1 MGEVNQDI
9 KPVTSETADEYS
21 KNLLNSFSVKPEKTQ
36 LSMNQESLKHSNLNL
51 GLSLGGI
58 YDEDLEEKPL
68 ARSSSVAGL
77 IKKESVEL
85 SVVPSLERSRSMPV
99 MGEQQDHGKAINV
112 VEGME
117 IDAKNGLEKQ
127 RSPSNNVGKKRA
139 LKQTV
144 EVVMPSSPSKT
155 AAWAVTSAVKNPA
168 LHRALAIIKAGEA
181 CMAQKRLTPGSQK
194 RELLQTV
201 SAIEAFVHWLE
212 ARRAAENTRKSPE
225 IPAVKGIG
233 SSKTSSAAKEGS
245 NSQELPKQ
253 EDVKPKVT
261 SDDGKFVKPADRK
274 PENGSE
280 RARLSNGIAE
290 DEAMEMMR
298 KMPTVTTTGDGPNGR
313 RIEGFLYNYLK
324 GEVTIVCICHGRFL
338 SPEEFIRH
346 AGGVDVSN
354 PTRRIKICPSN
365 F

>member
-181 CMAQKRLTPGSQK
+181 CMAQKRLTPG
-194 RELLQTV
+194 
-201 SAIEAFVHWLE
+201 LE